1 MWGSLTKL
9 ANKALAALPSKEEIL
24 AEVKALG
31 DLDKLKETP
40 CLLYTSPS
48 PRDRG

>member
-1 MWGSLTKL
+1 MGLLEKASNLEADEKEPETKVI
-9 ANKALAALPSKEEIL
+9 KPKKE
-24 AEVKALG
+24 AP
-31 DLDKLKETP
+31 KETP